1 MVNKKQKPDKPT
13 IKKDEPKGDPVDPNI
28 MNQVN
33 DTLIKFAEGIT
44 KGIEKSNKEIV
55 DYVKSEI
62 GRLDNKGN
70 AIAKQVDH
78 KVEAPI
84 SPKNPMDTMKEI
96 LSTVEKLANS
106 PLAEKIIG
114 AIAPP
119 APPPP
124 TSIESDPEY
133 ITYMKGRAKILDD
146 LLQGQLNENLESLKL
161 KNLQSRKELDSDL

>member
-13 IKKDEPKGDPVDPNI
+13 IKKEPAKGDPVDPNI

-44 KGIEKSNKEIV
+44 KGIEKSNKEII

-78 KVEAPI
+78 KVEAP
-84 SPKNPMDTMKEI
+84 PKNSMDTIQSIMG
-96 LSTVEKLANS
+96 TVEKLANS
-106 PLAEKIIG
+106 PLIDKIIG

-119 APPPP
+119 APPAP